1 MKEKELFMASSGRD
15 EYGVGKALIRLET
28 KVVKKSG
35 EEEILRETFVDYPEI
50 ILFRSGKFVMADIK
64 FGDSLNVDFVS
75 MRAQLCE
82 FMDPKYSADEEDG
95 ILPVAVLTIMP
106 KEYMGEYFI
115 SGMHPAWSFISSKVD
130 GANDTIR
137 FIFNDEDISSYEVDE
152 EVFEKEEMEG
162 LDD

>member
-1 MKEKELFMASSGRD
+1 MKEKELFMASSGKD

-28 KVVKKSG
+28 KIINKDS
-35 EEEILRETFVDYPEI
+35 EDILRESFVDYPEI
-50 ILFRSGKFVMADIK
+50 TLFRSGKFVMADVK

-75 MRAQLCE
+75 MRAQLQE
-82 FMDPKYSADEEDG
+82 LMNPIHSADKEENV
-95 ILPVAVLTIMP
+95 LPIVVLTIMP

-115 SGMHPAWSFISSKVD
+115 FGMHPAWSFISSKVD

-137 FIFNDEDISSYEVDE
+137 FIFNDEDISSFEVDE
-152 EVFEKEEMEG
+152 EVFEADEGEG